1 MFLLRIII
9 GQAGGGHQH
18 YIPTKKGV
26 FQHVQIVETRW
37 SGMQVLALS
46 EVLTRQLLF
55 FRCDFGADDDQNK
68 QTWALSRA

>member
-18 YIPTKKGV
+18 YIPTKNAV
-26 FQHVQIVETRW
+26 FKHVQLFW